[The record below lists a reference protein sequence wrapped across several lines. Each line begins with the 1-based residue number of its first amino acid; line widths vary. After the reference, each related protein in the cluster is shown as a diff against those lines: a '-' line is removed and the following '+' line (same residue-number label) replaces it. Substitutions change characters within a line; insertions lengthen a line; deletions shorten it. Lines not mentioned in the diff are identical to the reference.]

1 VWAAAA
7 AAQPLLRAR
16 RFPLL
21 DLMLAVAWS
30 AALVIGVEAAGA
42 RPIVGELPG
51 ALVAT
56 AIVAWKPLLTILE
69 ETRGYAGI
77 HSGVA

>member
-1 VWAAAA
+1 MAL
-7 AAQPLLRAR
+7 Q
-16 RFPLL
+16 
-21 DLMLAVAWS
+21 AV
-30 AALVIGVEAAGA
+30 GA

-56 AIVAWKPLLTILE
+56 AIVAWRPLLTILE